1 MTITRV
7 KLENFT
13 VFESLDLEPS
23 PGINVLVGANG
34 TGKTHLMKVCYAAC
48 DVSHGSEPFLQKLT
62 NVFLPSN
69 KNFSRLIRRCREV
82 FSGVVTISRGALE
95 LNLTIYRDEEDP
107 RLGRAQSSAGTWAD
121 TQVPCTYIPAKEILS
136 NAPGFQSLYTQR
148 EIHFEETYRDILQRA
163 YLPALPK
170 KTS

>member
-48 DVSHGSEPFLQKLT
+48 AVTGSNVDFLRKLY
-62 NVFLPSN
+62 NVFLPSAN
-69 KNFSRLIRRCREV
+69 SYYRLV
-82 FSGVVTISRGALE
+82 KRGSEKQLGKFGIFCVERGLE
-95 LNLTIYRDEEDP
+95 LSLDKRGG
-107 RLGRAQSSAGTWAD
+107 LSGMGSA
-121 TQVPCTYIPAKEILS
+121 EIKPSLLS
-136 NAPGFQSLYTQR
+136 LR
-148 EIHFEETYRDILQRA
+148 
-163 YLPALPK
+163 
-170 KTS
+170 

>member
-48 DVSHGSEPFLQKLT
+48 DVSKTKNPFRGKLVK
-62 NVFLPSN
+62 VFLPSGHPSEN
-69 KNFSRLIRRCREV
+69 LRRL
-82 FSGVVTISRGALE
+82 S
-95 LNLTIYRDEEDP
+95 
-107 RLGRAQSSAGTWAD
+107 
-121 TQVPCTYIPAKEILS
+121 
-136 NAPGFQSLYTQR
+136 
-148 EIHFEETYRDILQRA
+148 
-163 YLPALPK
+163 
-170 KTS
+170 